1 MRKIIAMF
9 EIDDEQA
16 ERYCKENGY
25 EGVSPDE
32 LFESEMGFAEGGIT
46 LKNWRELGDAHESY
60 WNARCLSAF
69 LDDGIDLAG
78 KAIACEWLCNQS
90 AVDVFK
96 SLSDE
101 DIARLAKEMRTAVEN
116 DVEIGITINHAVRRA
131 FAEGKPVGKAVEA
144 LTIPPKDR
152 LLKERDEQLKALWE
166 EFQNIP
172 RSDAD
177 RRFAHI
183 TEDFYFWKAGT
194 DANEILSWFEA
205 RHSYGVQKLLYP
217 NTPTT
222 QEEEDEEEIRF
233 AIEDMD
239 DEDISDCYG
248 ITRKEMMKLVPE
260 MARRMRKYIDE
271 SEDWFFKRDRA
282 IEHVAEDYKNG
293 KYRD

>member
-46 LKNWRELGDAHESY
+46 LKNWRELLASPGGY
-60 WNARCLSAF
+60 WTARCLSAF

-90 AVDVFK
+90 AGGVFK

-101 DIARLAKEMRTAVEN
+101 DIARLAKDMRTAVEN

-131 FAEGKPVGKAVEA
+131 FAEGKPVSKAVKA
-144 LTIPPKDR
+144 LTIPPKDW
-152 LLKERDEQLKALWE
+152 LLRERDEQLKALWE
-166 EFQNIP
+166 EFLKTL
-172 RSDAD
+172 RSEPSDL
-177 RRFAHI
+177 FAR
-183 TEDFYFWKAGT
+183 TTVDFYFWEAGT
-194 DANEILSWFEA
+194 YVVEILNWFDA

-239 DEDISDCYG
+239 DKDISEFYG
-248 ITRKEMMKLVPE
+248 ITREEMMNLVPE
-260 MARRMRKYIDE
+260 MARRMRQYIDE
-271 SEDWFFKRDRA
+271 SEDWSFKRDRA
-282 IEHVAEDYKNG
+282 IEHVAGDYKDG

>member
-9 EIDDEQA
+9 EIDDERA

-46 LKNWRELGDAHESY
+46 LKNWRELGDTHESY

-78 KAIACEWLCNQS
+78 KMFACEWLCNQT
-90 AVDVFK
+90 AGDAFK

-101 DIARLAKEMRTAVEN
+101 DIARLAKRMWAAVGN
-116 DVEIGITINHAVRRA
+116 DAEIGVVIDHAVRRA
-131 FAEGKPVGKAVEA
+131 FAGGKPVSKAVEA
-144 LTIPPKDR
+144 LTVPPKDR
-152 LLKERDEQLKALWE
+152 LLKERDEQLRALWE
-166 EFQNIP
+166 EFLNVP
-172 RSDAD
+172 RTDAND
-177 RRFAHI
+177 RFAHI

-194 DANEILSWFEA
+194 DVNEILSWFEA

-239 DEDISDCYG
+239 DEDISDFYS
-248 ITRKEMMKLVPE
+248 ITREEMMKLVPE

-271 SEDWFFKRDRA
+271 SEDWSFKRDRA

>member
-90 AVDVFK
+90 AGDVFK

-131 FAEGKPVGKAVEA
+131 FAEGKPVSKAVEA
-144 LTIPPKDR
+144 LTIPPKNR

-166 EFQNIP
+166 EFQNVP
-172 RSDAD
+172 RSEPSD
-177 RRFAHI
+177 RFAHI

-194 DANEILSWFEA
+194 DVNEILSWFEA

-248 ITRKEMMKLVPE
+248 ITREEMMDLVPE
-260 MARRMRKYIDE
+260 MARRMRQYIDE
-271 SEDWFFKRDRA
+271 SEDWFFERDRA
-282 IEHVAEDYKNG
+282 IERVAEDYKNG